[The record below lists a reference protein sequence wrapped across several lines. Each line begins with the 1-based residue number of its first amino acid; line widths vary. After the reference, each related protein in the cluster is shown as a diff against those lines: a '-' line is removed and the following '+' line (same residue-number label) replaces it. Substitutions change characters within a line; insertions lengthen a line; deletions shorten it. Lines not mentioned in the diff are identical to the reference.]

1 MHNGFHR
8 FYGSVAAGYLS
19 GHLAGIDESARGRT
33 CSDRQAELAKALPA
47 DVQDLWDALLGFTQ
61 KQLMR
66 LLAHCAALALDAV
79 VRPGAGSSPSLKHAE
94 SLSQAVS
101 LDMAAHWQ
109 PTAVNY
115 LGQVTKAVIVE
126 AVRQGV
132 SEEAAA
138 QLADLKKPA
147 MAEAAERLLADKGWL
162 PTVLRLPQA
171 VSTAAPMAA

>member
-1 MHNGFHR
+1 
-8 FYGSVAAGYLS
+8 
-19 GHLAGIDESARGRT
+19 
-33 CSDRQAELAKALPA
+33 
-47 DVQDLWDALLGFTQ
+47 
-61 KQLMR
+61 
-66 LLAHCAALALDAV
+66 
-79 VRPGAGSSPSLKHAE
+79 
-94 SLSQAVS
+94 
-101 LDMAAHWQ
+101 MAAHWQ

>member
-1 MHNGFHR
+1 M
-8 FYGSVAAGYLS
+8 
-19 GHLAGIDESARGRT
+19 
-33 CSDRQAELAKALPA
+33 
-47 DVQDLWDALLGFTQ
+47 QDLWDALLGFTQ

-66 LLAHCAALALDAV
+66 LLAHCAALAVDAV
-79 VRPGAGSSPSLKHAE
+79 VRPGAGSSPPLKHAE

-147 MAEAAERLLADKGWL
+147 MAEAAERLLATRAGCSPYCDCRRPLAPQRRWL
-162 PTVLRLPQA
+162 RRRHDHQTSRSRMRGSGFGVPNF
-171 VSTAAPMAA
+171 AARDQRAASAYGL